1 MLTKPTANMTELTT
15 RTAPGR
21 RTNLTMAK
29 NNNNINTNND
39 NNTIN
44 TNNNNNNSNNRDNNN
59 QYNWPNDDNDKY
71 GGDQDGCHAHG
82 HVRAV
87 GIEAAWG
94 RRPKENRFLKSRLTG
109 RALSWDN
116 LNQ

>member
-1 MLTKPTANMTELTT
+1 
-15 RTAPGR
+15 
-21 RTNLTMAK
+21 MAK
-29 NNNNINTNND
+29 NNNKKLNINK
-39 NNTIN
+39 
-44 TNNNNNNSNNRDNNN
+44 NNNNNTTSKNNN
-59 QYNWPNDDNDKY
+59 NKSNKNNSNWPNDDNDQD

-94 RRPKENRFLKSRLTG
+94 RRPKENIFLKSRLTG